1 MSKLEL
7 ILRRKFLHE
16 GAASLAEVLKLAA
29 ETGRISYEE
38 VEAHGGSMEDLLLA
52 FNERLLLPVKTS
64 RAAQSLAW
72 EDRILT
78 LKRGEVYE
86 MPNVIRYLM
95 KRVEETGKWEPEYA
109 IRMYLEDIGEKEV
122 DKILEL
128 FRRIRKNILSS
139 ELPHQIGKVSAS
151 LLKELSSELGL
162 DAGKTIVELKGGGI
176 INPFIHNL
184 RRELLYEVNPS
195 LFK

>member
-1 MSKLEL
+1 MKKLEL
-7 ILRRKFLHE
+7 ILKRKFLYE
-16 GAASLAEVLKLAA
+16 ESASLAEVLRLAA
-29 ETGRISYEE
+29 EKGRITYKE

-52 FNERLLLPVKTS
+52 FNERLLLPVTTS
-64 RAAQSLAW
+64 YASQSLAW
-72 EDRILT
+72 EDRILIP
-78 LKRGEVYE
+78 KKEEIYE
-86 MPNVIRYLM
+86 MPNVIRYLIR
-95 KRVEETGKWEPEYA
+95 RVEETGKWEPEYA

-128 FRRIRKNILSS
+128 FRRIKKNILSL
-139 ELPHQIGKVSAS
+139 ERPPQTGKVSAL

-162 DAGKTIVELKGGGI
+162 DASKTIVELKGGGI
-176 INPFIHNL
+176 ISPSIHNL

>member
-1 MSKLEL
+1 
-7 ILRRKFLHE
+7 
-16 GAASLAEVLKLAA
+16 
-29 ETGRISYEE
+29 
-38 VEAHGGSMEDLLLA
+38 MEDLLLA

-64 RAAQSLAW
+64 YASQSLAW

-78 LKRGEVYE
+78 LKMGEVYE
-86 MPNVIRYLM
+86 MPNVIRYLIR
-95 KRVEETGKWEPEYA
+95 RVEETGKWEPEYA
-109 IRMYLEDIGEKEV
+109 IKRYLEDIGEKNMDE
-122 DKILEL
+122 ILEV
-128 FRRIRKNILSS
+128 FRRVKKNILSS

-162 DAGKTIVELKGGGI
+162 DVGKTIVELKGGGI
-176 INPFIHNL
+176 ISPFIHNL